1 MANAITRWT
10 SSRGSAPGNDISVAI
25 GFQPQVGCG
34 DIVVTTNVANVGDAN
49 VTVQV
54 IANSVANLYGVQ
66 AYLQYDSSKLNLSN
80 IALGP
85 GLLPE
90 VNVATS
96 QPGNQI
102 NFQFSQLSP
111 TLPVT
116 GSGIVLA
123 TLSFTAT
130 APGVANIEFRPS
142 ATTLFSDNNGFSIGP
157 ATKTNGSITVSAP
170 VSTGSVTGNI
180 LLQARSNHS
189 GATAQIDPSGGP
201 ISPATTS
208 TGAFTISSVSIG
220 AHPTLQAVMLGYLKA
235 VKPFTVAAGINPAGT
250 VTLLGGDANMDNTI
264 NVLDL
269 SFIAARYLQTGP
281 VYAPVAPSTTPDI
294 NGDNVVNI
302 LDLSVTAANYL
313 QTTQVWP

>member
-1 MANAITRWT
+1 MRSGGPDTNP
-10 SSRGSAPGNDISVAI
+10 GSAVNHRLEDVDNATNPLDFIPWLCSGNDISVAL

-34 DIVVTTNVANVGDAN
+34 DIVVTYQRCHVVDAN

-130 APGVANIEFRPS
+130 APGVADIEFRPS

-189 GATAQIDPSGGP
+189 GAAADR
-201 ISPATTS
+201 SPPVARFARNLT
-208 TGAFTISSVSIG
+208 TGAFTVSSVSIG

-250 VTLLGGDANMDNTI
+250 VTPARRRRQHGQHHQHPRPVVHRGQ
-264 NVLDL
+264 VLAD
-269 SFIAARYLQTGP
+269 GP
-281 VYAPVAPSTTPDI
+281 GLCAGRTSQDH
-294 NGDNVVNI
+294 
-302 LDLSVTAANYL
+302 S
-313 QTTQVWP
+313 

>member
-1 MANAITRWT
+1 MVGHHLAEHRQPAPRSAGSPAEEGPKPRSPFSTAERT
-10 SSRGSAPGNDISVAI
+10 SGSGAFSIVWEDVENVSNPVDFTPWLCSGNDTSVAI

-66 AYLQYDSSKLNLSN
+66 AYFQYDSSKLNLSN

-130 APGVANIEFRPS
+130 APGVADIEFRPS

-180 LLQARSNHS
+180 LLQGRSNHS
-189 GATAQIDPSGGP
+189 GATAQIDPLRWP
-201 ISPATTS
+201 DLARNHEHRCVHDQQRFNRSPS
-208 TGAFTISSVSIG
+208 D
-220 AHPTLQAVMLGYLKA
+220 
-235 VKPFTVAAGINPAGT
+235 AAGR
-250 VTLLGGDANMDNTI
+250 DARLPQGRQAI
-264 NVLDL
+264 H
-269 SFIAARYLQTGP
+269 RCRGR
-281 VYAPVAPSTTPDI
+281 
-294 NGDNVVNI
+294 
-302 LDLSVTAANYL
+302 
-313 QTTQVWP
+313 